1 MCACVCLYVFLCV
14 VGRRVCMR
22 VCVHQTL
29 KMPTSCWLSLR
40 GADTLTHNASQTSR
54 SQTAA
59 AAWTWTRLGTSA
71 NVRSPCV
78 RVCMFVVVYVCRNVC
93 TYVCMSVCVRMR
105 VCIVVPI
112 KDLVETVA
120 EVMGCTVRLVLS
132 KEVVEASGR
141 LQFARRVTPS
151 VFLSACPSL

>member
-1 MCACVCLYVFLCV
+1 M
-14 VGRRVCMR
+14 
-22 VCVHQTL
+22 CVHVCA
-29 KMPTSCWLSLR
+29 SLSVH
-40 GADTLTHNASQTSR
+40 TCSHEH
-54 SQTAA
+54 
-59 AAWTWTRLGTSA
+59 
-71 NVRSPCV
+71 
-78 RVCMFVVVYVCRNVC
+78 MYVCRNVC

-105 VCIVVPI
+105 VCIAVPI

-132 KEVVEASGR
+132 KEVVEALGR

>member
-1 MCACVCLYVFLCV
+1 
-14 VGRRVCMR
+14 
-22 VCVHQTL
+22 
-29 KMPTSCWLSLR
+29 
-40 GADTLTHNASQTSR
+40 
-54 SQTAA
+54 
-59 AAWTWTRLGTSA
+59 
-71 NVRSPCV
+71 
-78 RVCMFVVVYVCRNVC
+78 MFVVVYVCMYVC

-105 VCIVVPI
+105 VCIAVPI

-151 VFLSACPSL
+151 VFLSVCPSL